1 MTLQYEALQKFIGK
15 PAKDIYRR
23 YIGYVVGITLD
34 SNGRLNSVGVD
45 RGGSFEEFS
54 SNQIII
60 EDDTLILI
68 PSWKLEAEKFKKQHD
83 LTLKRFQALDE
94 LLKNNEIPEYVY
106 NELCKQYKDSLAEL
120 EEEHKNL
127 IDSLNRRMK
136 ALEEHIRHLERFL
149 GHLKV
154 QHKAGEIS
162 DETYRLASEY
172 LTSVISKTIEE
183 KKDVES
189 TIQMLTAPPK
199 EPQYEEPKPEEMV
212 ETPPAVESA
221 PAEEDEPIVVR
232 VLPQTSEE

>member
-1 MTLQYEALQKFIGK
+1 MTLQYEALQRFIGK

-34 SNGRLNSVGVD
+34 SNGRLNSVGID

-54 SNQIII
+54 SNQIVI
-60 EDDTLILI
+60 EDDSLILI
-68 PSWKLEAEKFKKQHD
+68 PSWKMEAEKLKKEHD

-94 LLKNNEIPEYVY
+94 LLKNHEIPEYVY
-106 NELCKQYKDSLAEL
+106 NELCSQYRSSLAKL
-120 EEEHKNL
+120 EEEHKAL
-127 IDSLNRRMK
+127 IESLKERVK
-136 ALEEHIRHLERFL
+136 ELEAHIHHLERFL

-172 LTSVISKTIEE
+172 LNSVIAKTLQE

-189 TIQMLTAPPK
+189 TLNLLTSPPK
-199 EPQYEEPKPEEMV
+199 EPAYEQAPMPEPSPAVGEGEEPLVVKV
-212 ETPPAVESA
+212 VH
-221 PAEEDEPIVVR
+221 ED
-232 VLPQTSEE
+232 

>member
-1 MTLQYEALQKFIGK
+1 LTLQYEALQKFIGK

-34 SNGRLNSVGVD
+34 SNGRLRSVGID
-45 RGGSFEEFS
+45 RGGSFEEFF

-60 EDDTLILI
+60 EDDTLVLV
-68 PSWKLEAEKFKKQHD
+68 PGWKLEAEKFKKEHD

-94 LLKNNEIPEYVY
+94 LLKNHEIPDYVY
-106 NELCKQYKDSLAEL
+106 DELCKQYKESLTRL

-127 IDSLNRRMK
+127 IDNLSNRIK
-136 ALEEHIRHLERFL
+136 ELEDHIKHLERFL

-172 LTSVISKTIEE
+172 LTSVIAKTIEE

-189 TIQMLTAPPK
+189 TLNMLTSPRK
-199 EPQYEEPKPEEMV
+199 EPEYEEAEKPPKPEAIE
-212 ETPPAVESA
+212 EPEKD
-221 PAEEDEPIVVR
+221 AEPLVVK
-232 VLPQTSEE
+232 VLPRDE